1 MPSVPDL
8 YASLGL
14 GRTATPEQLRQA
26 YRAAAR
32 RFHPDTNRDPQ
43 AADEFKLVAQA
54 YEILNDA
61 AKRAEYDVL
70 AQGQQPFLN
79 VKMTSSR
86 ARLLRLPDPQI
97 VYALIEISAQ
107 SGATPLEPPL
117 NLCLVIDQSTSMQGQ
132 RLDQVKSA
140 AHKIVESLSEQDVF
154 SVVTFSDRAEVVLP
168 AQHCLNKSAIISKL
182 TTIHAG
188 GGTEILHG
196 LLYGLM
202 EIQRN
207 LSPSMLNHL
216 ILLTDGRTYGDE
228 DDCLLLAKL
237 AEAEGIIITG
247 LGIGDEWNDAFI
259 DQLVSSTGGHS
270 EYISSP
276 AVVSKVLT
284 EQVRVLSDSLGR
296 ISLQVICDPGI
307 QLKSVFRVSPE
318 AQPITTDYSAPITIG
333 KLEVDGSISLLLEFV
348 VSTNSD
354 SARSVARLRVN
365 GDILS
370 QKSLG
375 QIPAL
380 DFQLAQIDQ
389 PDSTPPPLSIVGA
402 LDKLTLY
409 RLQERA
415 WADAEE
421 GNIVKATQRL
431 QTLASRL
438 LATGEKDLAN
448 IALSEANRLN
458 QTHQISAENRK
469 RIKYGTR
476 ALIPPSS
483 QDPK

>member
-1 MPSVPDL
+1 MQSVPDL
-8 YASLGL
+8 YASLGASK
-14 GRTATPEQLRQA
+14 TATPEQLRQA
-26 YRAAAR
+26 YRMAAR
-32 RFHPDTNRDPQ
+32 RFHPDSNRDPQ
-43 AADEFKLVAQA
+43 AGEEFKVVAQA
-54 YEILNDA
+54 YEVLNDPA
-61 AKRAEYDVL
+61 RRAEYDAHTV
-70 AQGQQPFLN
+70 AHKPFFNTKL
-79 VKMTSSR
+79 TSSR
-86 ARLLRLPDPQI
+86 AKLLRLPDPQV
-97 VYALIEISAQ
+97 VYALMEIAAQ
-107 SGATPLEPPL
+107 PGMTPAEPPL

-132 RLDQVKSA
+132 RLEQVKQA
-140 AHKIVESLSEQDVF
+140 ARQIVENLAEQDFF

-168 AQHCLNKSAIISKL
+168 AQHCLNKPSIVSRLSAIQ
-182 TTIHAG
+182 AG

-202 EIQRN
+202 EIQQN
-207 LSPSMLNHL
+207 LSPGMLNHL
-216 ILLTDGRTYGDE
+216 VLLTDGRTYGDE

-237 AEAEGIIITG
+237 AEADGIIITG
-247 LGIGDEWNDAFI
+247 LGIGDEWNDAFV
-259 DQLVSSTGGHS
+259 DQLSASTGGHS

-276 AVVSKVLT
+276 AIVTRVLT

-296 ISLQVICDPGI
+296 VTLQVICDPGI

-318 AQPITTDYSAPITIG
+318 AQPITSDSSPFSIG
-333 KLEVDGSISLLLEFV
+333 KLELEGSISLLLEFV
-348 VSTNSD
+348 VGTTAD
-354 SARSVARLRVN
+354 VQRSIARLRVN
-365 GDILS
+365 GDILAS
-370 QKSLG
+370 KGLG
-375 QIPAL
+375 YLPAI
-380 DFQLAQIDQ
+380 DFQLAQADQ

-438 LATGEKDLAN
+438 MATGEKELAT

-476 ALIPPSS
+476 ALIPPSA
-483 QDPK
+483 QDSK